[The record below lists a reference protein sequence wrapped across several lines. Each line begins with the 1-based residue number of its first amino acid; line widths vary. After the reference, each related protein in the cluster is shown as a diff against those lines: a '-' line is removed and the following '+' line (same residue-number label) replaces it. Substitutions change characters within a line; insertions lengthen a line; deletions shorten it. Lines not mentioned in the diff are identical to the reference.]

1 MTCGGN
7 AVIEHN
13 GECPKH
19 RFNRTERGETGL
31 NALCRGYK
39 MFYAHIAPYM
49 DVMKS
54 LLVQGLSPAGVIP
67 WARGRV

>member
-49 DVMKS
+49 DVMES